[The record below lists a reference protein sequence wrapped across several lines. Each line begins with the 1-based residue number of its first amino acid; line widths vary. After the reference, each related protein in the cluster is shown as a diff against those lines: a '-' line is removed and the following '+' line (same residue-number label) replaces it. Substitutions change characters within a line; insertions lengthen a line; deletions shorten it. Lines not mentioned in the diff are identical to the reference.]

1 MTMERSPKLRAIL
14 LFGPPGSG
22 KGTQGAILGAIPSF
36 IHISTGDMMRR
47 LSKQGKLGQE
57 VLQYSS
63 RGVLVPDDLTVR
75 IWQRHVQILEL
86 QDIYDPEQ
94 NILLLDGIPRTRRQA
109 ELLDGVLDV
118 ILILHLVLRDEARAM
133 DRLKARALKENRLD
147 DANDEVI
154 RRRFDVY
161 RKETEPTLAFYDS
174 SLVSNINADQSP
186 VDVLYDLVGRLRRLP
201 ATAPQ
206 YAEQ

>member
-1 MTMERSPKLRAIL
+1 MTIERSPKMRAIL

-22 KGTQGAILGAIPSF
+22 KGTQGSILGAIPSF

-47 LSKQGKLGQE
+47 LNRQGKLGQE
-57 VLQYSS
+57 VLQFSS
-63 RGVLVPDDLTVR
+63 KGSLVPDDLTVR

-86 QDIYDPEQ
+86 QDIYDREQ

-109 ELLDGVLDV
+109 ELLEGALDV
-118 ILILHLVLRDEARAM
+118 IMILHLVLRDEARAM

-147 DANDEVI
+147 DANDDVI
-154 RRRFDVY
+154 RKRFDVY
-161 RKETEPTLAFYDS
+161 RRETEPTLAFYDS

-201 ATAPQ
+201 AASPQ
-206 YAEQ
+206 YAEP